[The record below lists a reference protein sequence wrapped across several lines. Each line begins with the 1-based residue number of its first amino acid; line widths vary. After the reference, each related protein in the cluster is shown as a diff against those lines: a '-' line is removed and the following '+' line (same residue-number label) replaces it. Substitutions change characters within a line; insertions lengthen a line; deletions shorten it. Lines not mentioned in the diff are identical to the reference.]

1 MFGSCVCRDEAEET
15 YEDEFEEEEQDAE
28 QLEAG
33 KAPVEML
40 VLTGRGMVKAMLQKG
55 SCKYSLDVTQRGA
68 LSLKPAKIKMICL
81 AGFQWNSSLWTLCV
95 GTQ

>member
-1 MFGSCVCRDEAEET
+1 MFVLCRDEAEET

-40 VLTGRGMVKAMLQKG
+40 VLRGRGMSKAMLQSG
-55 SCKYSLDVTQRGA
+55 
-68 LSLKPAKIKMICL
+68 
-81 AGFQWNSSLWTLCV
+81 
-95 GTQ
+95 

>member
-1 MFGSCVCRDEAEET
+1 MFVLCRDEAEET

-40 VLTGRGMVKAMLQKG
+40 VLRGQGMGKAMLQSD
-55 SCKYSLDVTQRGA
+55 SCSCS
-68 LSLKPAKIKMICL
+68 LSLKRAKIKMTCL
-81 AGFQWNSSLWTLCV
+81 ENDIVERFLVFGRNVWAPKINQLTFS
-95 GTQ
+95 